1 MPCSSPTVREDY
13 AQVVPIP
20 AQARVLGNITH
31 QTPGGLAIPLKKQR
45 DQGFNKIDAI
55 QYR

>member
-31 QTPGGLAIPLKKQR
+31 RTPGGLAIPLKKQR